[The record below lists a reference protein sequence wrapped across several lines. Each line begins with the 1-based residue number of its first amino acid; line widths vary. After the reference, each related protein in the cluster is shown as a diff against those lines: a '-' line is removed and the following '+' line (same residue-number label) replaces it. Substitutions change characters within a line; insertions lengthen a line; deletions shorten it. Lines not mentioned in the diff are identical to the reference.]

1 MEIHKRKGEN
11 SVSGSFQSVVG
22 EVGVGQGSKTPVD
35 PTLGQLVMPPALPA
49 RPKLAPD
56 STSVDFGDRRNM
68 GRAEELAVQLP
79 DPLILVGVLGR
90 WSDRL
95 GRLGGPQ
102 TVYRLS
108 SLRQEL
114 QLDFIPT
121 NDKVSDFAEAL
132 QAEAEQLALAS
143 ASSMS
148 TMTTSLQDT
157 KKKEQ
162 VKAAALRSEGSPT
175 SNEGGRGKPKC
186 RFWGTTG
193 MSPR

>member
-1 MEIHKRKGEN
+1 
-11 SVSGSFQSVVG
+11 
-22 EVGVGQGSKTPVD
+22 
-35 PTLGQLVMPPALPA
+35 
-49 RPKLAPD
+49 
-56 STSVDFGDRRNM
+56 M

-90 WSDRL
+90 WSDHL